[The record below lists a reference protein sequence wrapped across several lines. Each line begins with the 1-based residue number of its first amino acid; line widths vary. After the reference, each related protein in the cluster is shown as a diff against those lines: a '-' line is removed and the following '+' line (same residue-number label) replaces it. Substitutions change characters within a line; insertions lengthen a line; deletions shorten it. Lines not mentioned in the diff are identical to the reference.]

1 VRTTAAS
8 AGLLNA
14 TFAWSRRHLR
24 LPFVAGLSGCV
35 LLGCAA
41 EYSQQS
47 NSTPTKPA
55 IPLPNQALLTPQ
67 PEPGCTLKT
76 SELDSDKGQV
86 PGEEHKPARVA
97 NLAAGERSS
106 TAMTSDGAPSVP
118 GTAARPNPALVQTN
132 PDASLAERV
141 KLEYE
146 RDCLR
151 RAEARVREKLAQLQS
166 AVRKTAR
173 AVRRT
178 ASNAP

>member
-1 VRTTAAS
+1 MRTTAAG

-14 TFAWSRRHLR
+14 TLAWSRRRLR

-41 EYSQQS
+41 EYSQQG
-47 NSTPTKPA
+47 NSTPAKSA
-55 IPLPNQALLTPQ
+55 IPLPNQALLTPH
-67 PEPGCTLKT
+67 PEPGCALKT
-76 SELDSDKGQV
+76 FDLDSDKGQA
-86 PGEEHKPARVA
+86 PGEERKPTKVA
-97 NLAAGERSS
+97 NLADGARSRL
-106 TAMTSDGAPSVP
+106 AMTSDGAPSVP
-118 GTAARPNPALVQTN
+118 GTAAQPNPALVQTN

-178 ASNAP
+178 VSNAP